1 MNLPSFAESAVA
13 GYQSAHMP
21 SACVKYFNLAI
32 VSIHEIE
39 LIRKGILLHWEAMS
53 IHFSKFIQQP
63 HSYPDKKKE
72 SLYTANT
79 SDKKLSTLVMT
90 EVGDVSLYSLPTWR
104 VQEQCV
110 GNKEATFQ

>member
-1 MNLPSFAESAVA
+1 
-13 GYQSAHMP
+13 
-21 SACVKYFNLAI
+21 
-32 VSIHEIE
+32 
-39 LIRKGILLHWEAMS
+39 MS

-90 EVGDVSLYSLPTWR
+90 EVGDVSLYSLPT
-104 VQEQCV
+104 
-110 GNKEATFQ
+110 